1 MYARPDYEGT
11 RGSGPK
17 DVLRG
22 MGGSG
27 AWVGR
32 VDGGIEKGGGAVGR
46 VRESS
51 SQQGEQETAKQEEE
65 AAAGDE
71 EDVVMGE
78 GGEQG
83 EGGGLGTRDRGLGT
97 RDKSEEIKS
106 TEMAVCLAR
115 AISGGMPG
123 IGQVFVYL
131 HARTRTKG
139 LVRTHARSLAR
150 TLARSHARTH
160 HPPTHPPT
168 QARTHARTHPR
179 TDGCTRI
186 HLHRC
191 TQTHTCTRACARA
204 HTQVDR

>member
-150 TLARSHARTH
+150 THAHTT
-160 HPPTHPPT
+160 HPPTHPRR
-168 QARTHARTHPR
+168 QAGTHARTLAR
-179 TDGCTRI
+179 MDARAY
-186 HLHRC
+186 
-191 TQTHTCTRACARA
+191 TCTGAHKHTRARA
-204 HTQVDR
+204 RARARTHK